1 MSAPPVPFA
10 PQFAVTP
17 PPPLEPAMPL
27 SKGANVPVPASSVRV
42 ELSWTSGP
50 DADATALLLA
60 GGRVRGDDDMVFYNQ
75 PSHPSGAVRHEGKRP
90 APGGGAVDTMFVDL
104 ARVEPQIDT
113 IAVVASAD
121 RGTFS
126 QYRNLHIR
134 VLDAGGG
141 TEFARFDPSDATTE
155 TAFVLGELY
164 RRQGAW
170 KFRAV
175 GQGYDSGL
183 AGLATDF
190 GITVDDAPA
199 PPPAPTVSLQKLTLT
214 KQAPSVS
221 LTKRGATSGAMRVN
235 LNWMVQGV
243 SSPRKG
249 RFASLGVTRH
259 LDLDLCCMWELQ
271 DGRKGMIDP
280 LARSF
285 GAFDKPPYVLLDA
298 DDRTGARAEGENLT
312 INLDHGGEFRRL
324 LVLATIY
331 EGADSFVGLNATAT
345 LHPQQGAPIE
355 MFLDE
360 CDLPGARTA
369 VIARIDNVG
378 GELVVTREGR
388 YFANEGRK
396 GSKQL
401 ADEAYGWGFRWT
413 VSRGK

>member
-1 MSAPPVPFA
+1 M
-10 PQFAVTP
+10 Q
-17 PPPLEPAMPL
+17 LL
-27 SKGANVPVPASSVRV
+27 KGANVPVPAASVRV
-42 ELSWTSGP
+42 ELSWTAGP

-60 GGRVRGDDDMVFYNQ
+60 GGRVRDDDDMIFYNQ
-75 PSHPSGAVRHEGKRP
+75 ASHPSGAVRHEGKQRMP
-90 APGGGAVDTMFVDL
+90 GGAVVDTLSVDL
-104 ARVEPQIDT
+104 AAVEPQIDT
-113 IAVVASAD
+113 IAVVASIDDGAF
-121 RGTFS
+121 G
-126 QYRNLHIR
+126 QYRDLNIR
-134 VLDAGGG
+134 VLDAGDGA
-141 TEFARFDPSDATTE
+141 EIARFDPSDATTE

-190 GITVDDAPA
+190 GITVEDTPAPA
-199 PPPAPTVSLQKLTLT
+199 PAPAPAPTVSLQKLTLT

-221 LTKRGATSGAMRVN
+221 LTKRGATSGVMRVN
-235 LNWMVQGV
+235 LNWTVQGT
-243 SSPRKG
+243 SSPKKG
-249 RFASLGVTRH
+249 IFASLGVTKH

-271 DGRKGMIDP
+271 NGQKGMIDP
-280 LARSF
+280 LAKSF
-285 GAFDKPPYVLLDA
+285 GALDKPPYMLLDA

-312 INLDHGGEFRRL
+312 INLDRGGEFRRV

-331 EGADSFVGLNATAT
+331 EGADSFAGLNAVAT
-345 LHPQQGAPIE
+345 LRPQEGAPIE

-360 CDLPGARTA
+360 CDVPGARTA
-369 VIARIDNVG
+369 VIARIENVG
-378 GELVVTREGR
+378 GELVVTREAR

>member
-1 MSAPPVPFA
+1 MQLP
-10 PQFAVTP
+10 
-17 PPPLEPAMPL
+17 
-27 SKGANVPVPASSVRV
+27 KGANVPVPAPAVRV
-42 ELSWTSGP
+42 ELNWTAGP

-75 PSHPSGAVRHEGKRP
+75 PAHPSGAVRHEGKRRTS
-90 APGGGAVDTMFVDL
+90 GGVVDTLLVDL
-104 ARVEPQIDT
+104 ARVESGIDT

-121 RGTFS
+121 GGTFG
-126 QYRNLHIR
+126 QYRGLRIR
-134 VLDAGGG
+134 VLDAGKG
-141 TEFARFDPSDATTE
+141 TELAVFEPSDATTE

-175 GQGYDSGL
+175 GQGYDTGL

-190 GITVDDAPA
+190 GITVEDA
-199 PPPAPTVSLQKLTLT
+199 PPPPPPVSLQKITLT
-214 KQAPSVS
+214 KHEPSVS

-235 LNWMVQGV
+235 LNWMVQGT
-243 SSPRKG
+243 STPTKG
-249 RFASLGVTRH
+249 RFPSLGTTRH

-285 GAFDKPPYVLLDA
+285 GAYGEPPYVLLDA

-312 INLDHGGEFRRL
+312 INLDHGAQFRRL
-324 LVLATIY
+324 LVVAVIY
-331 EGADSFVGLNATAT
+331 EGADSFAGLHATAT
-345 LHPQQGAPIE
+345 LYPQQGAPIE

-360 CDLPGARTA
+360 CDVPRARTA

-388 YFANEGRK
+388 YFADHGRK
-396 GSKQL
+396 GGKQL